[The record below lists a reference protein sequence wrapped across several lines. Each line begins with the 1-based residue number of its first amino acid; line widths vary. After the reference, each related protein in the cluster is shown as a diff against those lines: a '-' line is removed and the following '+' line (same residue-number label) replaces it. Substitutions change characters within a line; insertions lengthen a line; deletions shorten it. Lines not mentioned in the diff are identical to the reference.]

1 MSRAKVYVTRRI
13 PAAGLDRVLAGTDA
27 TVGEGD
33 LPPSREEILRQVAD
47 CEGLLCLLTDK
58 IDGEV
63 MDAAPKL
70 KVIAQMAVGYDNV
83 DVAAA
88 TARGI
93 AVGNT
98 PGVLTETTA
107 DFAWALLMATA
118 RRIGDGQAYIR
129 EGKWETWDPM
139 ALLGA
144 DLYGATLGIIGLG
157 RIGQAFARR
166 AQGFNMRILYSNP
179 RPKAAAAATVGA
191 TYVDMDRLLA
201 ESDFVALHCPLN
213 AHTTHLIGRDELRK
227 MKPSALLINTARGPV
242 VDQDALVEALREG
255 VIAGAGLD
263 VTDPE
268 PIDRNHP
275 LVQMEN
281 VIVVPH
287 IGSASIDTR
296 NKMAILA
303 ANNLLAGV
311 RGERLPHVVNPEV
324 YDVSKE

>member
-1 MSRAKVYVTRRI
+1 MSKAKVYVTRRI
-13 PAAGLDRVLAGTDA
+13 PAAGLDRVLAETDA
-27 TVGEGD
+27 TVWEGH
-33 LPPSREEILRQVAD
+33 LPPPREEILRQVAD

-58 IDGEV
+58 IDGRV

-70 KVIAQMAVGYDNV
+70 KVIAQMAVGYDNI

-93 AVGNT
+93 PVGNT

-118 RRIGDGQAYIR
+118 RRIGDGQKYIR
-129 EGKWETWDPM
+129 DGKWQTWQPM
-139 ALLGA
+139 GLLGP

-157 RIGQAFARR
+157 RIGSAFARR
-166 AQGFNMRILYSNP
+166 AQGFNMRILYANP
-179 RPKAAAAATVGA
+179 RPKPAVAAEVGA
-191 TYVDMDRLLA
+191 EYVEMDRLLA
-201 ESDFVALHCPLN
+201 ESDFVALHCPLK
-213 AHTTHLIGRDELRK
+213 ADTTHLIGAKELRK

-268 PIDRNHP
+268 PIDPNHP
-275 LVQMEN
+275 LVHMEN

-287 IGSASIDTR
+287 IGSASINAR
-296 NKMAILA
+296 NKMATLA

-311 RGERLPHVVNPEV
+311 RGERLPHLVNPQLYE
-324 YDVSKE
+324 